1 MNKPSENI
9 LKLIEKSPQI
19 SVQDLLECLDPESI
33 YKLMMTYGG
42 ETIFIP
48 KIDKVLKMERNEK
61 IKNDFN
67 AGLSQRQLV
76 KKYGITAR
84 YLRKL
89 LTEIEE
95 WCKTTNISTNSLL
108 CLIRKEQ
115 KNKQLT
121 FLSIKFIKSI

>member
-42 ETIFIP
+42 ETIFVP
-48 KIDKVLKMERNEK
+48 KIDKVLKMER
-61 IKNDFN
+61 NDFN

-95 WCKTTNISTNSLL
+95 
-108 CLIRKEQ
+108 
-115 KNKQLT
+115 
-121 FLSIKFIKSI
+121 

>member
-19 SVQDLLECLDPESI
+19 SVQDLLECLDTESI

-42 ETIFIP
+42 ETIFVP

-95 WCKTTNISTNSLL
+95 
-108 CLIRKEQ
+108 
-115 KNKQLT
+115 
-121 FLSIKFIKSI
+121 

>member
-1 MNKPSENI
+1 MDKPSETI
-9 LKLIEKSPQI
+9 LKLIEKSPQL

-61 IKNDFN
+61 IKSDFN

-95 WCKTTNISTNSLL
+95 
-108 CLIRKEQ
+108 
-115 KNKQLT
+115 
-121 FLSIKFIKSI
+121 

>member
-42 ETIFIP
+42 ETIFVP
-48 KIDKVLKMERNEK
+48 KIDKVIKIKKKEK

-95 WCKTTNISTNSLL
+95 
-108 CLIRKEQ
+108 
-115 KNKQLT
+115 
-121 FLSIKFIKSI
+121 

>member
-1 MNKPSENI
+1 
-9 LKLIEKSPQI
+9 
-19 SVQDLLECLDPESI
+19 
-33 YKLMMTYGG
+33 MMTYGG
-42 ETIFIP
+42 ETIFVP

-95 WCKTTNISTNSLL
+95 
-108 CLIRKEQ
+108 
-115 KNKQLT
+115 
-121 FLSIKFIKSI
+121 

>member
-1 MNKPSENI
+1 
-9 LKLIEKSPQI
+9 
-19 SVQDLLECLDPESI
+19 
-33 YKLMMTYGG
+33 
-42 ETIFIP
+42 
-48 KIDKVLKMERNEK
+48 MERNEK

-95 WCKTTNISTNSLL
+95 
-108 CLIRKEQ
+108 
-115 KNKQLT
+115 
-121 FLSIKFIKSI
+121 

>member
-19 SVQDLLECLDPESI
+19 SVQDLLEYLDPESI

-42 ETIFIP
+42 ETIFVP

-89 LTEIEE
+89 LTE
-95 WCKTTNISTNSLL
+95 K
-108 CLIRKEQ
+108 R
-115 KNKQLT
+115 
-121 FLSIKFIKSI
+121 